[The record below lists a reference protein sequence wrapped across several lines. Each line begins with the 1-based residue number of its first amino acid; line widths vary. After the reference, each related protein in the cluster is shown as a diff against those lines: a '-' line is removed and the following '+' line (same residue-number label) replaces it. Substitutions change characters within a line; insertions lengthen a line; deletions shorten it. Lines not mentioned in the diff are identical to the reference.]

1 MRVQAPYSRVVWI
14 TQPDQQV
21 RVTLRVVETL
31 DRAQNLRQR
40 FGA

>member
-1 MRVQAPYSRVVWI
+1 MRVQAPHSRVVRI
-14 TQPDQQV
+14 TQPYQQV
-21 RVTLRVVETL
+21 RVTFRVEETL